1 MIRPEVQ
8 SEIDA
13 TREAFARLR
22 STVTEFVSGPRGA
35 VISEQHIADLIKT
48 LARLRGWKVSTAAR
62 KVAGSGD
69 AVERFEAGISV
80 TVRRAGKII
89 ENCWANWPAGNIGE
103 WPNDV
108 PKPAQAG
115 SEDAA

>member
-8 SEIDA
+8 DEIDA
-13 TREAFARLR
+13 TRDAFAQLR
-22 STVTEFVSGPRGA
+22 STVTEFVSVHRGA
-35 VISEQHIADLIKT
+35 VVSEQHIADLIKT
-48 LARLRGWKVSTAAR
+48 LAKHRGWKVSTAAR

-89 ENCWANWPAGNIGE
+89 ENCWANWPAEHAQE
-103 WPNDV
+103 WPAII
-108 PKPAQAG
+108 PRPASSKSG
-115 SEDAA
+115 DAA